1 MSSQPPR
8 PKTTPQTTFV
18 GARSAPY
25 PAPKASRPR
34 FEIPGLLHGL
44 AAVGDGIR
52 LHYISAGN
60 GEPVLLIP
68 GWPQSWYAW
77 RFVIPLLAAAGR
89 RVIAVDPRG
98 FGDSDKP
105 ETGYDLGTTAHDIHV
120 LIEQLGLSEGRGVDI
135 VSHDVGT
142 WIAHAHAVEYPQDV
156 RRLVVTDAHVPGVS
170 PPPPVGYPDRLRN
183 ARSWHFG
190 FNRIDGL
197 PEVLIQGREREF
209 LQWFFG
215 PSKMTRTWTID
226 ADAFE
231 EYLRVFS
238 FPGAVRAGLN
248 YYREAFSADGMQRS
262 AARCEQQL
270 AMPILA
276 VGGADGDSDGLLH
289 TMSQFSQDVTSIVY
303 EGVGHHLPEECPEAL
318 VEDILAFWER
328 KQIPLR

>member
-1 MSSQPPR
+1 LHY
-8 PKTTPQTTFV
+8 V
-18 GARSAPY
+18 SA
-25 PAPKASRPR
+25 
-34 FEIPGLLHGL
+34 
-44 AAVGDGIR
+44 GDGD
-52 LHYISAGN
+52 
-60 GEPVLLIP
+60 PVLLIP

-105 ETGYDLGTTAHDIHV
+105 DTGYDLGTTAHDIHI
-120 LIEQLGLSEGRGVDI
+120 LIEKLGLSEGRGVDI

-170 PPPPVGYPDRLRN
+170 PPPPVGYPDRLHN

-215 PSKMTRTWTID
+215 PYKMTRTWTID

-262 AARCEQQL
+262 AERCKQQL
-270 AMPILA
+270 AMPVLT

-289 TMSQFSQDVTSIVY
+289 TMSQFSQDVTGVVY

-328 KQIPLR
+328 KQVPVR

>member
-1 MSSQPPR
+1 MSSQLPR
-8 PKTTPQTTFV
+8 PETAKPTTFA

-25 PAPKASRPR
+25 PAPTASRPR

-44 AAVGDGIR
+44 AAVDDSVR
-52 LHYISAGN
+52 LHYVSVGS
-60 GEPVLLIP
+60 GEPVLLLP

-77 RFVIPLLAAAGR
+77 RFVIPMLAAAGR

-105 ETGYDLGTTAHDIHV
+105 DSGYDLGTTAHDIHV
-120 LIEQLGLSEGRGVDI
+120 LIEHLGLSEGRGVDI

-142 WIAHAHAVEYPQDV
+142 WIAHAHAVEYPHDV
-156 RRLVVTDAHVPGVS
+156 RRLVVTDAHIPGVS
-170 PPPPVGYPDRLRN
+170 PQPVGYPDRLQN

-197 PEVLIQGREREF
+197 PEVLIHGREREF

-248 YYREAFSADGMQRS
+248 YYREAFSAIGMQRS

-270 AMPILA
+270 AMPILT
-276 VGGADGDSDGLLH
+276 VGGADGDSDGLFQ
-289 TMSQFSQDVTSIVY
+289 TMSQFSQDLTGVVY

-318 VEDILAFWER
+318 VADILAFWER
-328 KQIPLR
+328 KQVPIR